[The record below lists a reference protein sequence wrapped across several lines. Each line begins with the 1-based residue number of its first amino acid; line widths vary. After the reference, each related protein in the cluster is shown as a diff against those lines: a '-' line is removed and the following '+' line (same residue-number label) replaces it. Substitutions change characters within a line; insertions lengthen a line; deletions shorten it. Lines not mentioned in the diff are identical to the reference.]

1 VDAHGL
7 PHSGLAHLAAPTGL
21 GTVEVPVARLDS
33 LCDGPLR
40 VDTCTFLK
48 VDVEGAELLVL
59 QGASAFLETRRPM
72 ILLEI
77 DRGMQA
83 RYDCSPEETV
93 AFLEGL
99 GYTHP
104 PDGRRGQNFLF
115 RLFTPDV

>member
-1 VDAHGL
+1 
-7 PHSGLAHLAAPTGL
+7 
-21 GTVEVPVARLDS
+21 
-33 LCDGPLR
+33 
-40 VDTCTFLK
+40 
-48 VDVEGAELLVL
+48 VL

-115 RLFTPDV
+115 RPFTPDV